1 MIVQMGE
8 EKVVANASPY
18 QTQVIISLRAIVGK
32 LDTLI
37 QKLTDLIECLCGQIP
52 DGDTKAKCKCEKK
65 DD

>member
-1 MIVQMGE
+1 MGE

-52 DGDTKAKCKCEKK
+52 DGDSHVKAKCKCEKK